1 MLRFA
6 YFSQPI
12 FAKAELEKQKGTMSS
27 QLFIVNNAGTEKAK
41 RQRKAGVLHLW
52 CPEAESNHRHA
63 DFQSAA
69 LPTELSGQNCVTQNG
84 AAYPSRTDDLL
95 ITSQLLYQLS

>member
-1 MLRFA
+1 MQRFA
-6 YFSQPI
+6 YFSTTVFPGDWPQNK
-12 FAKAELEKQKGTMSS
+12 KARLTTG
-27 QLFIVNNAGTEKAK
+27 LAV
-41 RQRKAGVLHLW
+41 LW
-52 CPEAESNHRHA
+52 CPDPESNQGHA